1 MDTQA
6 IDGKTKKNEL
16 GISKLRN
23 YVNGEWVTPKDCKWR
38 SIENPSTGEMIAE
51 FPLTSSADT

>member
-1 MDTQA
+1 MDATT
-6 IDGKTKKNEL
+6 ISKPKKTEI

-38 SIENPSTGEMIAE
+38 EIENPSTG
-51 FPLTSSADT
+51 